1 MKDETGESG
10 PKHTGLEILH
20 DKIGSFL
27 KQPTVE
33 QHITDALNPKATDS
47 TILEQAFNLFGELE
61 EQLYDQFGIEFTTQ
75 LIRSFALAND
85 PLTKRLMD
93 ELSKHKDQ
101 FQHIFET
108 ERGSLYFV
116 LPSGQS
122 LRFQRQNSQEPEEF
136 LGISLTPTT
145 SRDEPNIKFYKMH
158 EIADYCV
165 FIPAGESA
173 RITRTREQEYR
184 IRLRD
189 GDIYR
194 ALNRADTLKALR
206 KIAQIQTAQFGLD
219 VSPVEF
225 KLYPAFPPEQYL
237 GRLKPDPNGI
247 IDIASLFVPSTYD
260 PEDLVEITNIH
271 LGHPVTKI
279 VYDRTTETL
288 PPEPK

>member
-1 MKDETGESG
+1 MKDETGESE

-33 QHITDALNPKATDS
+33 QYITDALNPKATDS
-47 TILEQAFNLFGELE
+47 TILEQAFNLFDELE
-61 EQLYDQFGIEFTTQ
+61 GQLYDQFGIEFTTQ

-85 PLTKRLMD
+85 PLTRRLMD
-93 ELSKHKDQ
+93 ELSKHKEQ

-122 LRFQRQNSQEPEEF
+122 LRFQRQNSQKLEDF
-136 LGISLTPTT
+136 LGIELPPTT
-145 SRDEPNIKFYKMH
+145 TLDEPNIKFYKMH
-158 EIADYCV
+158 EIADQCV

-173 RITRTREQEYR
+173 RITRIREQEHR

-194 ALNRADTLKALR
+194 ELNRTDTLKALR

-219 VSPVEF
+219 VSPIEF

-237 GRLKPDPNGI
+237 GRLKPDPNGV
-247 IDIASLFVPSTYD
+247 IDVASLFVPDSRFPGEFD
-260 PEDLVEITNIH
+260 DIANIH
-271 LGHPVTKI
+271 LGHSVTKVLYNLTAEI
-279 VYDRTTETL
+279 L
-288 PPEPK
+288 PTKHK